1 MSGGGRYA
9 YLGPAGTF
17 TEAALRTLPEV
28 EDAALDPRP
37 SVTAAFEAVRRG
49 EADAALVPLENSV
62 EGSVAAT
69 LDELAGSTPLQ
80 IVGEVL
86 LPVRL
91 ALLARPGTDLE
102 AVRCVL
108 THPHAAAQCR
118 TYLSRHLPKSDV
130 LPALSTAAAAAAVAE
145 GLPPYDAAIAA
156 PLAAERYGLVVLA
169 DDIGDRADAV
179 TRFILV
185 RRPCRPPA
193 PTGADRTTL
202 VFVSADR
209 PGALVRILSEF
220 ARRGVNL
227 TRLESRP
234 TGERLGAYSFSMDC
248 DGHVEEPAL
257 RAAVVDLQGQGTEI
271 RVLGSYP
278 RAG

>member
-1 MSGGGRYA
+1 MSGRYA

-17 TEAALRTLPEV
+17 TEAALRTLPGIA
-28 EDAALDPRP
+28 DAALDPRP
-37 SVTAAFEAVRRG
+37 SVAAAFEAVRRG
-49 EADAALVPLENSV
+49 EAEAALVPLENSV

-69 LDELAGSTPLQ
+69 LDELARRAPLQ
-80 IVGEVL
+80 IVREVL

-91 ALLARPGTDLE
+91 ALLARTGTALH
-102 AVRCVL
+102 AIRCL
-108 THPHAAAQCR
+108 LSHPHAAAQCR
-118 TYLSRHLPKSDV
+118 GYLSRHLPEVDV

-145 GLPPYDAAIAA
+145 GRAPYDAAIAA

-185 RRPCRPPA
+185 RRPGPPPR

-202 VFVSADR
+202 VFVSDDR
-209 PGALVRILSEF
+209 PGALVSILAEF

-248 DGHVEEPAL
+248 DGHVEEPSL
-257 RAAVVDLQGQGTEI
+257 QAAIVELQGQGTEI

-278 RAG
+278 RAA